1 MLHHVLGFS
10 RETEPIWDIYVC
22 IYIYNEIYDKELG
35 HKNMEAVM
43 SHGLP
48 ELETQESWWCEF

>member
-1 MLHHVLGFS
+1 M
-10 RETEPIWDIYVC
+10 Y

-35 HKNMEAVM
+35 RKNMEAVM
-43 SHGLP
+43 SHRLP